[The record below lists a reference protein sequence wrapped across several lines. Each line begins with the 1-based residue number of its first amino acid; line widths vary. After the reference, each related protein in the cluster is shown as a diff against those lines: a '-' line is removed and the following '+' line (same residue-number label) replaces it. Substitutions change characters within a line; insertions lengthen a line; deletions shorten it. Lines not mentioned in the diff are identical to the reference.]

1 MKKGANKS
9 IHGWKVVLFASLSFF
24 FLTCKNTPVENQE
37 VFHSIATHDLTISA
51 EQYDEFSR
59 LVLFQGTASLS
70 LVTSTGSF
78 DGTIPPG
85 DTSYTF
91 RNVPLQFFALHA
103 EKEGFY
109 PCDAGGTQIFV
120 SFYPLPTPEMRIDSI
135 GVAGEIKDSYFDAVV
150 IKCVGH
156 QMLPPGGTEDCIFLF
171 GRDSTVGLNP
181 DSYFLSQY
189 GIRRGSNAFEYEY
202 SKDQI
207 NTSPPSKI
215 YVTARLATGA
225 TKLYY
230 DPSTQKN
237 IIINVEDN
245 TRVVTSFVF

>member
-1 MKKGANKS
+1 MKKGAHRS
-9 IHGWKVVLFASLSFF
+9 IHGWKMILFAPLSLFF
-24 FLTCKNTPVENQE
+24 FTCKNTPVENQE
-37 VFHSIATHDLTISA
+37 MFHSIATHDLTISA

-59 LVLFQGTASLS
+59 LVPFQGTASLN
-70 LVTSTGSF
+70 LITSTGSI
-78 DGTIPPG
+78 DGTIPAG

-103 EKEGFY
+103 EKGSFY
-109 PCDAGGTQIFV
+109 PCDAGGTPIV
-120 SFYPLPTPEMRIDSI
+120 ASFFPLPTPEMRIDSI
-135 GVAGEIKDSYFDAVV
+135 EVAREIKDIYYNAIV
-150 IKCVGH
+150 IRCVGH
-156 QMLPPGGTEDCIFLF
+156 QILPPGGTQDCIFLF

-189 GIRRGSNAFEYEY
+189 GIRRGSNVFEYEY

-207 NTSPPSKI
+207 NTPPPSKI

-230 DPSTQKN
+230 DPSTQKD
-237 IIINVEDN
+237 IVINVEDN